1 MLFTLAETDNS
12 LEINLVGEGEDNL
25 EPSFVVLGLLAIF
38 LESDDDLG
46 LDYQLRISASKCSA
60 AYLSRFGSGELDG
73 SVKILPT
80 YRQWC
85 DDRNKSRLTANR
97 KRRHR
102 DIS

>member
-12 LEINLVGEGEDNL
+12 LEIDLVGEGKDNL
-25 EPSFVVLGLLAIF
+25 EPSFVVFGFLAIF
-38 LESDDDLG
+38 LESNDDLG
-46 LDYQLRISASKCSA
+46 LDNQLRISASKCSA

-85 DDRNKSRLTANR
+85 DDRNESRLTANR
-97 KRRHR
+97 KRKHR